1 MKTRWWVRAAMVVG
15 LFVVALVALRY
26 VTSVRSVTIAH
37 WTVSDRV
44 LGVEVVGGVGD
55 TCYVAETLE
64 TTEQV
69 QIIAECRE
77 PLLWLGGPAVGVP
90 HEFEVVLEQVLDDRS
105 VIDAFGHPA
114 QRCLLPRCGRPSPE

>member
-1 MKTRWWVRAAMVVG
+1 MVFG

-44 LGVEVVGGVGD
+44 LGVVVTGGLGD
-55 TCYVAETLE
+55 TCYVARTLE
-64 TTEQV
+64 TAEQV

-77 PLLWLGGPAVGVP
+77 PLLTLGGSAVGVP
-90 HEFEVVLEQVLDDRS
+90 HEFEVVLERVLGDRS
-105 VIDAFGHPA
+105 VVDAFGDAA
-114 QRCLLPRCGRPSPE
+114 QLCMQPRCGRPSPE